1 MTYSL
6 NLLTELL
13 INMKILFVCSKNSG
27 KVASFIVEQAEA
39 VQQAGL
45 EVDFF
50 TIEGKG
56 WKGYLS
62 NRPLLIKKIKEF
74 KPNVIHAHYGLSGLL
89 ANTQRKVPV
98 ITTFHG
104 SDINDPEVFRFSKW
118 AIRLSAWNI
127 FVSEKNI
134 QAAKVKHKYSLIPC
148 GVNTELFKPVDKH
161 IARKKFGFSTGE
173 KLILF
178 AGSFDNPVKNSAL
191 ALQAINFLPE
201 VRLLELKNYSREEV
215 ALLMNAVDVCLM
227 TSLNE
232 GSPQFIKEAMAC
244 NCPIVSVDVGDVKEQ
259 IEDVENC
266 FITEARPEKIAEKID
281 TIFTNR
287 SKRTNGRERL
297 MKSELEQS
305 VVAKQLIKIY
315 RKYA

>member
-1 MTYSL
+1 
-6 NLLTELL
+6 
-13 INMKILFVCSKNSG
+13 MKILFVCSKNSG

-39 VQQAGL
+39 VQQEGM

-134 QAAKVKHKYSLIPC
+134 QVAKVKHKYSLIPC
-148 GVNTELFKPVDKH
+148 GVNTNLFKPIDKQV
-161 IARKKFGFSTGE
+161 ARNELGLKPDE
-173 KLILF
+173 KLVLF

-287 SKRTNGRERL
+287 SKRTNGREKL
-297 MKSELEQS
+297 MKSGLEQS
-305 VVAKQLIKIY
+305 VVANQLIKIY

>member
-1 MTYSL
+1 MTHNL

-39 VQQAGL
+39 VQQEGM

-134 QAAKVKHKYSLIPC
+134 QVAKVKHKYSLIPC
-148 GVNTELFKPVDKH
+148 GVNTNLFKPIDKQV
-161 IARKKFGFSTGE
+161 ARNELGLKPDE
-173 KLILF
+173 KLVLF

-287 SKRTNGRERL
+287 SKRTNGREKL
-297 MKSELEQS
+297 MKSGLEQS
-305 VVAKQLIKIY
+305 VVANQLIKIY

>member
-134 QAAKVKHKYSLIPC
+134 QVAKVKHKYSLIPC
-148 GVNTELFKPVDKH
+148 GVNTNLFKPIDKQV
-161 IARKKFGFSTGE
+161 ARNELGLKPDE
-173 KLILF
+173 KLVLF

-287 SKRTNGRERL
+287 SKRTNGREKL
-297 MKSELEQS
+297 MKSGLEQS
-305 VVAKQLIKIY
+305 VVANQLIKIY

>member
-1 MTYSL
+1 MTHNL

-134 QAAKVKHKYSLIPC
+134 QVAKVKHKYSLIPC
-148 GVNTELFKPVDKH
+148 GVNTNLFKPIDKQV
-161 IARKKFGFSTGE
+161 ARNELGLKPDE
-173 KLILF
+173 KLVLF

-287 SKRTNGRERL
+287 SKRTNGREKL
-297 MKSELEQS
+297 MKSGLEQS
-305 VVAKQLIKIY
+305 VVANQLIKIY

>member
-1 MTYSL
+1 
-6 NLLTELL
+6 
-13 INMKILFVCSKNSG
+13 MKILFVCSKNSG

-39 VQQAGL
+39 VQQEGM

-134 QAAKVKHKYSLIPC
+134 QVAKVKHKYSLIPC
-148 GVNTELFKPVDKH
+148 GVNTNLFKPIDKQV
-161 IARKKFGFSTGE
+161 ARNELGLKPDE
-173 KLILF
+173 KLVLF

>member
-148 GVNTELFKPVDKH
+148 GVNTNLFKPIDKQV
-161 IARKKFGFSTGE
+161 ARNELGLKPDE
-173 KLILF
+173 KLVLF

>member
-1 MTYSL
+1 MTHSL

-39 VQQAGL
+39 VQQGGM

-89 ANTQRKVPV
+89 ANTQRKIPV

-134 QAAKVKHKYSLIPC
+134 QVAKVKHKYSLIPC
-148 GVNTELFKPVDKH
+148 GVNTNLFKPIDKQV
-161 IARKKFGFSTGE
+161 ARNELGLKPDE
-173 KLILF
+173 KLVLF

-287 SKRTNGRERL
+287 SKRTNGREKL
-297 MKSELEQS
+297 MKSGLEQS
-305 VVAKQLIKIY
+305 VVANQLIKIY

>member
-1 MTYSL
+1 LTHNL

-39 VQQAGL
+39 VQQEGM

-134 QAAKVKHKYSLIPC
+134 QVAKVKHKYSLIPC
-148 GVNTELFKPVDKH
+148 GVNTNLFKPIDKQV
-161 IARKKFGFSTGE
+161 ARNELGLKPDE
-173 KLILF
+173 KLVLF

-287 SKRTNGRERL
+287 SKRTNGREKL
-297 MKSELEQS
+297 MKSGLEQS
-305 VVAKQLIKIY
+305 VVANQLIKIY